1 MLAIVSA
8 LALIRT
14 CPFAPATRGT
24 SPSDA
29 SALPAGAVKWERLD
43 PASIGGK
50 FADGAIAIRSCHRDI
65 GARRLHQ
72 IADLLKAHI

>member
-1 MLAIVSA
+1 MKSLSMRIRGVASMLAIVSI

-14 CPFAPATRGT
+14 CPFAPATSGT

-50 FADGAIAIRSCHRDI
+50 FADGAIATSRY
-65 GARRLHQ
+65 
-72 IADLLKAHI
+72 